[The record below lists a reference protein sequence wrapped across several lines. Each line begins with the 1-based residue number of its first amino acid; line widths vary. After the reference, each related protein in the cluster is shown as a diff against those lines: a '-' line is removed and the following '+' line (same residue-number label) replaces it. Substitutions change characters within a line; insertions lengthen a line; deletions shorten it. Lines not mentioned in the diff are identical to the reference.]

1 MDRCLNNFKGTDMNF
16 ETHNKTAISTDGS
29 SLRGEVIATYKELTD
44 LFGSPTSGD
53 GNKVEAHWAVK
64 FSDGTV
70 ATVYNWKDGKSYL
83 GEQGKDVKDITE
95 WHIGG
100 YGPSAPILVQLTLEL
115 MREAKPKHKMEK
127 AFSSAFDMMDSIKAR
142 KGREYAHL
150 VEVAM
155 LTIKRREMIE
165 LLIDMVQQTTD
176 MPDSVRELMLEA
188 DTAFSVKTISAAC
201 QASKFDF
208 NAQEPADEL
217 MGWAERMIQAEVGG
231 VKEMLKG
238 AKK

>member
-1 MDRCLNNFKGTDMNF
+1 MNF
-16 ETHNKTAISTDGS
+16 ETHNTTTIDTNGS
-29 SLRGEVIATYKELTD
+29 SVIGKVDVTYKELKS
-44 LFGSPTSGD
+44 LFGAPIKSDD
-53 GNKVEAHWAVK
+53 GKTDAQWKIK

-70 ATVYNWKDGKSYL
+70 ASIYNWKDGKAYL
-83 GEQGKDVKDITE
+83 GEVGKPVEQITD
-95 WHIGG
+95 WHVGG
-100 YGPSAPILVQLTLEL
+100 FGAQALVLVQITMEL
-115 MREAKPKHKMEK
+115 MREAKPKHKMEE
-127 AFSSAFDMMDSIKAR
+127 AFSSAFDMMNSIR
-142 KGREYAHL
+142 SNKGNEYAHL

-155 LTIKRREMIE
+155 LTIKRREMVE

-176 MPDSVRELMLEA
+176 MPDSVRDLMLEA

-208 NAQEPADEL
+208 NAQEPAEEL
-217 MGWAERMIQAEVGG
+217 MGWAERMIKAEVGG

>member
-1 MDRCLNNFKGTDMNF
+1 MNF
-16 ETHNKTAISTDGS
+16 ETHNTTTINTDGS
-29 SLRGEVIATYKELTD
+29 SLVGNVDVTYKELKS
-44 LFGSPTSGD
+44 LFGAPIKRDD
-53 GNKVEAHWAVK
+53 GKTDAQWQIK
-64 FSDGTV
+64 FSDGTI
-70 ATVYNWKDGKSYL
+70 ASIYNWKDGKAYL
-83 GEQGKDVKDITE
+83 GDSGLPVEQITD
-95 WHIGG
+95 WHVGG
-100 YGPSAPILVQLTLEL
+100 FGAQALVLVQITLEL
-115 MREAKPKHKMEK
+115 LREAKPKHKIEE
-127 AFSSAFDMMDSIKAR
+127 AFSSAFDMMDSIKAN

-176 MPDSVRELMLEA
+176 MPDSVKELMLEA
-188 DTAFSVKTISAAC
+188 DTAFAVKTISAAC

-217 MGWAERMIQAEVGG
+217 MGWAERMIKAEVGG